1 MKLLLKIDVCFDI
14 MSRQITVSE
23 YAKLNNVHERTVYR
37 WIQQGKVKADKVD
50 GNWLIELD
58 DDIRIDSS
66 HDKDMTIVRLQ
77 AENNRLKEEVNYLR
91 KQLDDVR
98 EERERSYIIIQQM
111 QQDAESAKQRSDTI
125 ILQLTR
131 QFEEQTKLLEDMR
144 KRSLWT
150 RVKTALGFAAYFRGQ
165 HSEYPHERQ

>member
-1 MKLLLKIDVCFDI
+1 

-37 WIQQGKVKADKVD
+37 WIQQGKVKSDKVD

-58 DDIRIDSS
+58 DDIKIDIS
-66 HDKDMTIVRLQ
+66 HDKEMTIVRLQ
-77 AENNRLKEEVNYLR
+77 AENSRLKEEVNYLR
-91 KQLDDVR
+91 KQLDDVK
-98 EERERSYIIIQQM
+98 EERERSDIIIQQM
-111 QQDAESAKQRSDTI
+111 QQDAEAAKQRSDTI

-144 KRSLWT
+144 HRSMWS
-150 RVKTALGFAAYFRGQ
+150 RVKTAFGFVP
-165 HSEYPHERQ
+165 S